1 MVITCG
7 KLWEESMIPNYDAII
22 NQAKELCDNKNVD
35 YDQVEEP
42 FSNFD
47 MVEALKICNTS
58 TGILVRISDKIAR
71 IANLLERNGKRA
83 IQDEKVEDTML
94 DLINYSVILMS
105 YYMYEQNFEEN
116 DDSTR

>member
-1 MVITCG
+1 
-7 KLWEESMIPNYDAII
+7 MIPNYDAII
-22 NQAKELCDNKNVD
+22 KKAKSLCDNKNID
-35 YDQVEEP
+35 YAQAEEP
-42 FSNFD
+42 FSNFE
-47 MVEALKICNTS
+47 MVEAIKICKTS

-71 IANLLERNGKRA
+71 IANLLERDGEAA

-116 DDSTR
+116 DDSSR

>member
-1 MVITCG
+1 MKK
-7 KLWEESMIPNYDAII
+7 KLRIPNKPCSLEINGHDYRVRFIEGDKAQYGTDDVEILGAISMRNCEI
-22 NQAKELCDNKNVD
+22 I
-35 YDQVEEP
+35 VEREMKD
-42 FSNFD
+42 S
-47 MVEALKICNTS
+47 KILEVLTHEVLHAITYGTS
-58 TGILVRISDKIAR
+58 L
-71 IANLLERNGKRA
+71 A